1 MTAALAPNA
10 RFSLIEVVQELISN
24 LKPTSGASTPAY
36 RRAVES
42 ESVWDG
48 TRATE
53 VFHYR
58 TQQLALAIDVAAPRF
73 TDSTPAVDELAAIS
87 TATDDP
93 DHDMAALALA
103 ADSQDEQRFL
113 AASARIDWRQRDA
126 ADFLQAIRW
135 ALAAGAHRAAGKLAV
150 QGAAQHPDATQL
162 RTALQVLAPQAAI
175 AHRQPADPSV
185 AENHDWLK
193 AHRGQYRG
201 QWVALHHGKLLAS
214 ADLLE
219 DLTTR
224 FGIDPEILYTRVA

>member
-10 RFSLIEVVQELISN
+10 RFSLIEVVQRLVVN
-24 LKPTSGASTPAY
+24 LTPTTGALTPAY
-36 RRAVES
+36 RHAVES
-42 ESVWDG
+42 EYLWDG

-53 VFHYR
+53 ATHHHV
-58 TQQLALAIDVAAPRF
+58 QQTVVASEVAVPQF
-73 TDSTPAVDELAAIS
+73 TDLTLVVGELAARS
-87 TATDDP
+87 TATDNP
-93 DHDMAALALA
+93 DYGMAALAFA
-103 ADSQDEQRFL
+103 ADSQNEQTFL
-113 AASARIDWRQRDA
+113 AACARIDWRQRDA

-150 QGAAQHPDATQL
+150 QGAAQHPDSTQL
-162 RTALQVLAPQAAI
+162 RTALRVLVPQAAI

-185 AENHDWLK
+185 TENHNWLM
-193 AHRGQYRG
+193 AHRSQYRG

-224 FGIDPEILYTRVA
+224 FGIYPEILYTRVA